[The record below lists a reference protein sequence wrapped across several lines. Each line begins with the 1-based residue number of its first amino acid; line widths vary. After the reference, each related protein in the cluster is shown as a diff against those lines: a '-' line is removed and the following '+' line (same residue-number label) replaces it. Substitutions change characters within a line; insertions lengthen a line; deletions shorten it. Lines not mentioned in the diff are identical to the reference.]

1 MQMLNV
7 SMTILQ
13 EQVQIVFLFAKEEHL
28 FYFKLL
34 LRTLIGDE
42 T

>member
-1 MQMLNV
+1 MLNV
-7 SMTILQ
+7 SMAILQ
-13 EQVQIVFLFAKEEHL
+13 EQVQIIFLFEKKEHL
-28 FYFKLL
+28 FYVKLL